1 MIEQVKLALKAGE
14 DFKYHEHDNGL
25 KYYRH
30 DYFEKHENLELSPQS
45 YLIKQLPNITNPL
58 HFHTQNQFQV
68 FIAGSG
74 HFGRHA
80 VKPYVVHY
88 AGAYTGYGPI
98 TAGEQGI
105 DYLTLR
111 SSRDL
116 GAQFL
121 PQQIQS
127 LKRGPKHHYTSP
139 SIEEVPQDE
148 LDQLE
153 QIHLQWIHQ
162 EVQSGLGVSVLKLPK
177 NETYLFP
184 IPQNIAGIFMIVM
197 QGSLIEGDQCLRKNE
212 NLYIGRDVKSHSLQ
226 TDNQAAQILILHIPL
241 KDPSYQVTS
250 K

>member
-1 MIEQVKLALKAGE
+1 MSQQVKLALKTGE
-14 DFKYHEHDNGL
+14 NFKYHEHDNGL

-68 FIAGSG
+68 FIEGSG

-98 TAGEQGI
+98 IAGEHGI

-139 SIEEVPQDE
+139 SIEEDSQE
-148 LDQLE
+148 QLDQLE

-162 EVQSGLGVSVLKLPK
+162 DFQSGLGIGVLKLPK
-177 NETYLFP
+177 NETYLLP
-184 IPQNIAGIFMIVM
+184 MPQNIAGIFIIVM
-197 QGSLIEGDQCLRKNE
+197 QGCLVEDAQYLRKNE
-212 NLYIGRDVKSHSLQ
+212 NIYISQDIKGYNIQ
-226 TDNQAAQILILHIPL
+226 TADLAAQILILQMPL
-241 KDPSYQVTS
+241 KDLSYQGQL

>member
-1 MIEQVKLALKAGE
+1 MSQQVKLALKAGE

-68 FIAGSG
+68 FIEGSG
-74 HFGRHA
+74 HFGRHP

-98 TAGEQGI
+98 TAGERGI

-121 PQQIQS
+121 PQQMQS

-139 SIEEVPQDE
+139 SIEEDSQED

-153 QIHLQWIHQ
+153 QIDLQWIHQ
-162 EVQSGLGVSVLKLPK
+162 EVQSGLGVGVLKLPK
-177 NETYLFP
+177 HTTYQLTM
-184 IPQNIAGIFMIVM
+184 PQNIAGIFVIVM
-197 QGSLIEGDQCLRKNE
+197 QGCLIEGNQTLRKNE
-212 NLYIGRDVKSHSLQ
+212 NVYMSRDIKSYNMQS
-226 TDNQAAQILILHIPL
+226 DDQAAQILLLQMPL
-241 KDPSYQVTS
+241 KDSAYHLIA
-250 K
+250 